1 MRRRVGV
8 KHALGATLAAL
19 ALAGCGPRYVAKGI
33 EYDLSPPEAAYAR
46 LWDGATPSDAAE
58 ACRYWDAKQH
68 EAGRVHTQG
77 GHTVGDFRQLRLYT
91 QARRIESCEA
101 AGASEATAA
110 TLPGASEDAPP
121 PPPPPP
127 PPAAE
132 DAPPAPPAPAA
143 PPQAE
148 DAPPPAD

>member
-1 MRRRVGV
+1 MAIMSV
-8 KHALGATLAAL
+8 AAL
-19 ALAGCGPRYVAKGI
+19 WGCGPRYVAKGI

-46 LWDGATPSDAAE
+46 LWDGAAPADAAE
-58 ACRYWDAKQH
+58 ACRYWDQKQH
-68 EAGRVHTQG
+68 DAGRAHTQG

-91 QARRIESCEA
+91 QARRIQSCEA
-101 AGASEATAA
+101 AGATDETPA

-132 DAPPAPPAPAA
+132 DAPAPPAPAA
-143 PPQAE
+143 PPQEE